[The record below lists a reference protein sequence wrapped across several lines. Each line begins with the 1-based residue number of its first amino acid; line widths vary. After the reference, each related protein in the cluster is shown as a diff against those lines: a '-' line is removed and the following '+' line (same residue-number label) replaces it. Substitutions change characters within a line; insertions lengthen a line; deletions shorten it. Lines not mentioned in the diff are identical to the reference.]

1 MIDVHSHIL
10 HGLDDGAATF
20 DVSLAMVRLAA
31 EWGTTDIVA
40 SPHSN
45 LEYKFDPA
53 VVESRLAELREA
65 AGDTAPRLHYGCDF
79 HLSFDNIQDA
89 VAHPTK
95 YTINHGRYLLVE
107 FSDLVI
113 FPNTTEI
120 FARLLDAGMI
130 PVITHPERN
139 TLLQQKLDKLREWAA
154 MGCLLQVTAQSFNGR
169 FGRRA
174 ERFSRLLLD
183 EDLVH
188 VVASDA
194 HDTQHRPPNL
204 GEAYEWL
211 AREKSEAL
219 AERLCVANPGAVIRS
234 EPLPDP
240 ATILATGA
248 ATATGGRKWYQFWK

>member
-10 HGLDDGAATF
+10 HGLDDGAANL
-20 DVSLAMVRLAA
+20 DISLAMVRLAA

-40 SPHSN
+40 SPHAN
-45 LEYKFDPA
+45 QEYKFDPA
-53 VVESRLAELREA
+53 QVEDRLEELRTA
-65 AGDTAPRLHYGCDF
+65 AGAECPRLYYGCDF

-89 VAHPTK
+89 VAHPTR

-139 TLLQQKLDKLREWAA
+139 TLLQQRLPKLREWSQ

-174 ERFSRLLLD
+174 ERFSKVLLE
-183 EDLVH
+183 EDLIH

-194 HDTQHRPPNL
+194 HDTKHRPPDL
-204 GEAYEWL
+204 GEAYDWL
-211 AREKSEAL
+211 AKERSEAL
-219 AERLCVANPGAVIRS
+219 AETLCVRNPGAVLRS
-234 EPLPDP
+234 EPLPEP
-240 ATILATGA
+240 VA
-248 ATATGGRKWYQFWK
+248 ANGEAAGGRKWYQFWK

>member
-10 HGLDDGAATF
+10 HGLDDGAASLE
-20 DVSLAMVRLAA
+20 VSLAMVRLAA

-40 SPHSN
+40 TPHAN
-45 LEYKFDPA
+45 PEYKFEPE
-53 VVESRLAELREA
+53 VVEARLAQLREA
-65 AGDTAPRLHYGCDF
+65 AEAAGAPYPRLYYGCDF
-79 HLSFDNIQDA
+79 HLTFDNVQDA
-89 VAHPTK
+89 VAHPGR

-139 TLLQQKLDKLREWAA
+139 TLLQQRLPKLKEWAE
-154 MGCLLQVTAQSFNGR
+154 MGCLLQVTAQSFQGR

-174 ERFSRLLLD
+174 ERFSKVLLEENLI
-183 EDLVH
+183 H

-194 HDTQHRPPNL
+194 HDTKHRPPDM
-204 GEAYEWL
+204 GEAYDWL
-211 AREKSEAL
+211 KKERSRDL
-219 AERLCVANPGAVIRS
+219 ADALCVRNPGAVLRS
-234 EPLPDP
+234 EPLPE
-240 ATILATGA
+240 A
-248 ATATGGRKWYQFWK
+248 AAGEAAGDRKWYQFWK

>member
-10 HGLDDGAATF
+10 HGLDDGAASL
-20 DVSLAMVRLAA
+20 DISLAMVRLAA

-40 SPHSN
+40 SPHAN
-45 LEYKFDPA
+45 QEYKFDPEL
-53 VVESRLAELREA
+53 VEDRLEELRAA
-65 AGDTAPRLHYGCDF
+65 AGASAPRIYYGCDF
-79 HLSFDNIQDA
+79 HLSYDNIQDA
-89 VAHPTK
+89 VAHPAR
-95 YTINHGRYLLVE
+95 YTIDHGRYLLVE

-139 TLLQQKLDKLREWAA
+139 TLLQQRLPKLREWSE

-174 ERFSRLLLD
+174 ERFSKVLLEENLI
-183 EDLVH
+183 H

-194 HDTQHRPPNL
+194 HDTKHRPPDL
-204 GEAYEWL
+204 GEAYDWL
-211 AREKSEAL
+211 AKERSEAL
-219 AERLCVANPGAVIRS
+219 AETLCVRNPGAVLRS
-234 EPLPDP
+234 EPLPEP
-240 ATILATGA
+240 ALADAEVA
-248 ATATGGRKWYQFWK
+248 ASRKWYQFWK

>member
-10 HGLDDGAATF
+10 HGLDDGAANF

-40 SPHSN
+40 TPHAN
-45 LEYKFDPA
+45 LEYDFDPPL
-53 VVESRLAELREA
+53 VEERLESLREA
-65 AGDTAPRLHYGCDF
+65 AGAACPRLYYGCDF

-89 VAHPTK
+89 VAHPTR

-120 FARLLDAGMI
+120 FSRLLDAGMI

-139 TLLQQKLDKLREWAA
+139 TLLQQRLPKLREWAE
-154 MGCLLQVTAQSFNGR
+154 MGCLLQVTAQSFTGR

-174 ERFSRLLLD
+174 ERFSKVLLEENLI
-183 EDLVH
+183 H

-194 HDTQHRPPNL
+194 HDTQHRPPDL
-204 GEAYEWL
+204 REAHVWL
-211 AREKSEAL
+211 TRERSEAF
-219 AERLCVANPGAVIRS
+219 ANALCVTNPGAILRS
-234 EPLPDP
+234 EPLPELP
-240 ATILATGA
+240 GMEASGA
-248 ATATGGRKWYQFWK
+248 RKWYQFWK

>member
-10 HGLDDGAATF
+10 HGLDDGAA
-20 DVSLAMVRLAA
+20 SLDISVAMVRLAA

-40 SPHSN
+40 SPHAN
-45 LEYKFDPA
+45 QEYKFDPEL
-53 VVESRLAELREA
+53 VEDRLEELREA
-65 AGDTAPRLHYGCDF
+65 AGTSAPRIYYGCDF
-79 HLSFDNIQDA
+79 HLSYDNIQDA
-89 VAHPTK
+89 VAHPAR
-95 YTINHGRYLLVE
+95 YTIDHGRYLLVE

-139 TLLQQKLDKLREWAA
+139 TLLQQRLPKLREWSE

-174 ERFSRLLLD
+174 ERFSKVLLEENLI
-183 EDLVH
+183 H

-194 HDTQHRPPNL
+194 HDTKHRPPDL
-204 GEAYEWL
+204 GEAYDWL
-211 AREKSEAL
+211 AKERSEAL
-219 AERLCVANPGAVIRS
+219 AETLCVRNPGAVLRS
-234 EPLPDP
+234 EPLPEP
-240 ATILATGA
+240 AVADAGA
-248 ATATGGRKWYQFWK
+248 DGVRKWYQFWK

>member
-10 HGLDDGAATF
+10 HGLDDGAADF

-31 EWGTTDIVA
+31 EWGTTDLVA
-40 SPHSN
+40 SPHAN
-45 LEYKFDPA
+45 LEFKFDPEL
-53 VVESRLAELREA
+53 VEDRLVKLREA
-65 AGDTAPRLHYGCDF
+65 AGTACPRLYYGCDF

-89 VAHPTK
+89 VAHPTR

-139 TLLQQKLDKLREWAA
+139 TLLQQRLPKLREWAG
-154 MGCLLQVTAQSFNGR
+154 MGCLLQVTAQSFTGR
-169 FGRRA
+169 FGKRA
-174 ERFSRLLLD
+174 HRFSRTLLE
-183 EDLVH
+183 EDLIH

-194 HDTQHRPPNL
+194 HDTKHRPPDL
-204 GEAYEWL
+204 GEAYGWL
-211 AREKSEAL
+211 RKERSERVAEAL
-219 AERLCVANPGAVIRS
+219 CVRNPGAIIRS
-234 EPLPDP
+234 EPLPP
-240 ATILATGA
+240 AAEVDAKASGD
-248 ATATGGRKWYQFWK
+248 RKWYQFWSR

>member
-1 MIDVHSHIL
+1 
-10 HGLDDGAATF
+10 LDDGAASL
-20 DVSLAMVRLAA
+20 DISLAMVRLAA

-40 SPHSN
+40 SPHAN
-45 LEYKFDPA
+45 QEFKFDPSL
-53 VVESRLAELREA
+53 VEDRLNELRGA
-65 AGDTAPRLHYGCDF
+65 AGDAAPRLHYGCDF

-89 VAHPTK
+89 VAHPTR

-139 TLLQQKLDKLREWAA
+139 TLLQQRLPKLREWSQ

-174 ERFSRLLLD
+174 ERFSRVLLE
-183 EDLVH
+183 EDLIH

-194 HDTQHRPPNL
+194 HDTKHRPPDL
-204 GEAYEWL
+204 GEAYDWL
-211 AREKSEAL
+211 AKERSESL
-219 AERLCVANPGAVIRS
+219 AETLCVRNPGAILRS
-234 EPLPDP
+234 EPLPGP
-240 ATILATGA
+240 VAGETEA
-248 ATATGGRKWYQFWK
+248 AGGRKWYQFWK